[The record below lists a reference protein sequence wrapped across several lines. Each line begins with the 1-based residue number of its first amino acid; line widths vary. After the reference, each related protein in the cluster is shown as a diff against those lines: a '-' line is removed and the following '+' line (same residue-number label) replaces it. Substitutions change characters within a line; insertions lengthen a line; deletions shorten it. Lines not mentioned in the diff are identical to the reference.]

1 MAPLTKPII
10 SGMLLALS
18 GLSIGQVFAASTDIK
33 ARIVDGVCQ
42 VSVDKS
48 VMIFGPKNASQF
60 INFTAEL
67 QPLEVKL
74 DCVGMQGKKPKL
86 YVWGIGEGVNDIQV
100 FRENS
105 LSSGARG
112 IAFMLKQGS
121 HSSLAD
127 FANINSPDRS
137 IGPWGQEVPISQ
149 DEGSSTEPFTV
160 GMVGHQSQW
169 PPTGGTVGAKLT
181 FSFVFP

>member
-18 GLSIGQVFAASTDIK
+18 GLSNGQVFAASTDIK

-86 YVWGIGEGVNDIQV
+86 YVWGIGEGINDFRI

-112 IAFMLKQGS
+112 IGFMVRQGTY
-121 HSSLAD
+121 SSLAD
-127 FANINSPDRS
+127 YRGSSDHIIHS
-137 IGPWGQEVPISQ
+137 WGENVPISQ
-149 DEGSSTEPFTV
+149 DEGSSTEAFTV
-160 GMVGHQSQW
+160 GMVSDPSEW
-169 PPTGGTVGAKLT
+169 PPTGGTVGAKMT